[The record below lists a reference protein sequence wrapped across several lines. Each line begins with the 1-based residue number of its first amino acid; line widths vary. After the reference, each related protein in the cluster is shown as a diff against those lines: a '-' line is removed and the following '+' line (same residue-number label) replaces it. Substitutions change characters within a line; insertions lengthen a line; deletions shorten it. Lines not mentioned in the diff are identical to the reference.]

1 METNPT
7 LRLAEPED
15 AAAIAGIYAPYC
27 TAAITSFEEQA
38 PDDAEMAARIAN
50 TLRQYPWLVAV
61 DGGAVAGYAYASR
74 HRDRAAY
81 RWAVDVTAY
90 VHDGWQRRGV
100 GRRLYGALLAVLRTQ
115 GYYRAYAGIALP
127 NPASVGLHE
136 AMGFEP
142 LGIYRG
148 IGFKLG
154 EWRDVGW
161 WELRLQEQAAVPVE
175 PRSMSSLSR
184 AEVEALLEAH
194 A

>member
-1 METNPT
+1 METTPM
-7 LRLAEPED
+7 LRLAEPGD
-15 AAAIAGIYAPYC
+15 AAAMAAIYAPYC

-38 PDDAEMAARIAN
+38 PDGAEMAARIVN

-61 DGGAVAGYAYASR
+61 HGGTVAGYAYASR

-81 RWAVDVTAY
+81 RWSVDVTAY
-90 VHDGWQRRGV
+90 VHDDWQRRGV
-100 GRRLYGALLAVLRTQ
+100 GRRLYGALLAILRRQ

-127 NPASVGLHE
+127 NPGSVGLHE
-136 AMGFEP
+136 ALGFQL
-142 LGIYRG
+142 LGVYRG
-148 IGFKLG
+148 VGFKLG

-161 WELRLQEQAAVPVE
+161 WELRLQEQPAIPGE

-184 AEVEALLEAH
+184 EEVEALLQAH